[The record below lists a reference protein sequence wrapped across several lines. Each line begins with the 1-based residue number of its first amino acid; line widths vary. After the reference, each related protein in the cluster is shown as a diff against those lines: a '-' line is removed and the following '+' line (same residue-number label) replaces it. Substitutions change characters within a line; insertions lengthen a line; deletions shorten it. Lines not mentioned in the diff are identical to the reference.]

1 MMMPLLGQLTRSWWR
16 VVSVVIVSPQL
27 GCWSAAAV
35 PPPRTTTPT
44 TASTRTSA
52 RETNVTRAA
61 CRRSLAGILS
71 SLCLAAQGVARV
83 GANLHPAPT
92 EHKAS
97 TGFSR
102 SRSGCR
108 SPGRPPGRHRPE
120 TPLALQRVFAA
131 VLADRHELLAALPA
145 DDLPLGHVD
154 DHRCLRLRRPLV
166 DRSPLHRFITSSMRP
181 QSSTSSRS
189 PP

>member
-61 CRRSLAGILS
+61 WRRSLAGILS

-108 SPGRPPGRHRPE
+108 SPRCPPWRDRPE
-120 TPLALQRVFAA
+120 AFPALQGIRAA
-131 VLADRHELLAALPA
+131 RRTDRNELVAPLPA
-145 DDLPLGHVD
+145 ENLPLGLVD
-154 DHRCLRLRRPLV
+154 DHAHLRRRRPLV
-166 DRSPLHRFITSSMRP
+166 D
-181 QSSTSSRS
+181 
-189 PP
+189 